1 MENGRQFRINLY
13 TRAIGQQVALEIER
27 GGRRTTVRLPV
38 VERESTSTRLSDLL
52 TPQNSIRALGAV
64 VLELTPQIR
73 QVLPPLRRETGV
85 VIAAVSNDTPYS
97 QQGQLRAG
105 DVIYAVNGK
114 PIATVAELKAAA
126 AELKP
131 NDATVLQIERE
142 GGLMYIAFRA
152 EAR

>member
-1 MENGRQFRINLY
+1 M
-13 TRAIGQQVALEIER
+13 
-27 GGRRTTVRLPV
+27 
-38 VERESTSTRLSDLL
+38 
-52 TPQNSIRALGAV
+52 
-64 VLELTPQIR
+64 
-73 QVLPPLRRETGV
+73 

-105 DVIYAVNGK
+105 DVLYAVNGK